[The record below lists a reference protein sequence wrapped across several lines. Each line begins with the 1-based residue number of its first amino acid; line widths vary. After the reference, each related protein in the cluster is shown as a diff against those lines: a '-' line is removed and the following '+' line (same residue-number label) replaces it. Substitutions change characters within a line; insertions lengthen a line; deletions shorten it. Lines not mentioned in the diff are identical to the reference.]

1 MTPAIDLH
9 RFPLR
14 QRESAKIVRRHGEAE
29 QKVDG
34 WGLLRTSPTYLSRL
48 SASVASLTRA
58 NHFGQHLSTFS
69 SKGLPPRLRDPR
81 LGDRDQLSAGQ
92 NLLSREGRQ
101 PSIDQPGNQACVET
115 VGAQQCLR
123 RAVAVRGCKHSESAP
138 LFGTEAMFHHWRP
151 LLQALLSA
159 RALTV
164 GAMRTNNERL
174 ACETGSR
181 MGMDTSDHI
190 ATV

>member
-48 SASVASLTRA
+48 SATVASLTQA
-58 NHFGQHLSTFS
+58 NHFGQHRPSAARASRPAFVIRAFATAISFPPARIFS
-69 SKGLPPRLRDPR
+69 AVRVASPRLTSLAIKLASKPWA
-81 LGDRDQLSAGQ
+81 LNSA
-92 NLLSREGRQ
+92 
-101 PSIDQPGNQACVET
+101 C
-115 VGAQQCLR
+115 GAPF
-123 RAVAVRGCKHSESAP
+123 AVRGCKHSESAT
-138 LFGTEAMFHHWRP
+138 LLGTEALFHHWRP

-159 RALTV
+159 RPLP
-164 GAMRTNNERL
+164 
-174 ACETGSR
+174 TG
-181 MGMDTSDHI
+181 T
-190 ATV
+190 